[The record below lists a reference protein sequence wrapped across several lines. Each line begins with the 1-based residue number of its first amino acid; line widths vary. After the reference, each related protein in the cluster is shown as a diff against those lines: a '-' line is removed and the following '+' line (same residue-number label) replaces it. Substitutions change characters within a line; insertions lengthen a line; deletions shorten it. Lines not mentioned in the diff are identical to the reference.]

1 MSLFPKI
8 ANMLESPSRCRGRV
22 HSQRHS
28 TLALAKNEV
37 GTLLEQRVNS
47 ELFRRRRSFFG
58 FGSENKE
65 DRGSGKTVQLSSA
78 PTRFVAW
85 NIQPPTHF
93 HQRARRFPPTDRK
106 TLINIHDMM
115 RHKRRNA
122 HAHTHTPLD
131 TCTQNCFGGTNSRK
145 LEDSFRHR
153 RETGWPTSHNQQLQE
168 VVTFNPYSWNDS

>member
-1 MSLFPKI
+1 M
-8 ANMLESPSRCRGRV
+8 
-22 HSQRHS
+22 
-28 TLALAKNEV
+28 
-37 GTLLEQRVNS
+37 
-47 ELFRRRRSFFG
+47 RSGHFW
-58 FGSENKE
+58 
-65 DRGSGKTVQLSSA
+65 SSA
-78 PTRFVAW
+78 WTANCSVVVVRFSVLGRKIKKTEAPEKPFSSAQLPLVLLRLLPE

-93 HQRARRFPPTDRK
+93 LQRARRFPPTDRK

-122 HAHTHTPLD
+122 HTHTHTHTPLD

-153 RETGWPTSHNQQLQE
+153 RETGWPTSYNQQLQE

>member
-1 MSLFPKI
+1 MFSWTRQTHTPAFHYSYKEMSLFPKI

-122 HAHTHTPLD
+122 HAHTHTHTIRHLHA
-131 TCTQNCFGGTNSRK
+131 K
-145 LEDSFRHR
+145 LFR
-153 RETGWPTSHNQQLQE
+153 G
-168 VVTFNPYSWNDS
+168 YK